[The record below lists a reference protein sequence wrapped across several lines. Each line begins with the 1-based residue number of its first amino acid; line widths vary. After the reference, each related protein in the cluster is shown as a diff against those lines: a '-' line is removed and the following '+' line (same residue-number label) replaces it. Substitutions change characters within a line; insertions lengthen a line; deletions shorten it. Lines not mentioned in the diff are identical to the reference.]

1 MDQIEAIRASHRP
14 LKITTL
20 FVGESAPVSGDFF
33 YSRETQ
39 MLRNMRTAV
48 ERTYGKTENFLRTF
62 KQYGWYLD
70 DLVLEPIN
78 DLKQKKER
86 ETKWWEAK
94 GSLATRIKEYRPEA
108 IVTLLLGM
116 THVVSEAAR
125 EAGFSGRLHTV
136 PFPGNG
142 QQKRFAIKMAEIL
155 PELPRLK

>member
-1 MDQIEAIRASHRP
+1 
-14 LKITTL
+14 
-20 FVGESAPVSGDFF
+20 VSGDFF

-39 MLRNMRTAV
+39 MLRNMRSAV
-48 ERTYGKTENFLRTF
+48 EQAFGATENFLSTF

-78 DLKQKKER
+78 DLKRKSKR

-94 GSLATRIKEYRPEA
+94 KQLAMRIKEYRPEA

-116 THVVSEAAR
+116 KHVVNEAAS
-125 EAGFSGRLHTV
+125 EAGFCGTLHAV

-142 QQKRFAIKMAEIL
+142 QQNRFAIEMAKIL